1 MSLPKTFFRLVALTS
16 LLGVTAAC
24 IPRTGQQTGAAVVH
38 RNEVSL
44 VRLTHE
50 VRFAP
55 GSFELTPAEAA
66 AVNAFLANN
75 SVGYGDVLGID
86 MVSTDAAEER
96 RQVLGEHLRLNGLA
110 VTPMAPVIGPAPAAN
125 AAVLIVERYVVT
137 PPDCPDWSQD
147 STPNYAN
154 APSNFHGCATRANLG
169 RMVANPY
176 DLVEGQEFEGTNGER
191 TTRGIEAYHDQK
203 PTGAAKLGSQIT
215 KATTGGGGK

>member
-1 MSLPKTFFRLVALTS
+1 MSLPKTFFKLVALTS

-24 IPRTGQQTGAAVVH
+24 IPRTGQQTGAAIMH

-50 VRFAP
+50 IRFAP
-55 GSFELTPAEAA
+55 GRFELTPAEAA

-75 SVGYGDVLGID
+75 GVGFGDVLGID
-86 MVSTDAAEER
+86 MVSSDVAEER
-96 RQVLGEHLRLNGLA
+96 RQALSEHLRLNGLA
-110 VTPMAPVIGPAPAAN
+110 VAPMAPVIGPAPTAN
-125 AAVLIVERYVVT
+125 AAILIVERYVVR

-169 RMVANPY
+169 LMVANPH

-191 TTRGIEAYHDQK
+191 ATRAIEAYHEQK
-203 PTGAAKLGSQIT
+203 PTGASKLGSQIT
-215 KATTGGGGK
+215 KASSGGAQ